1 MGIRIC
7 KADKI

>member
-7 KADKI
+7 KTN